1 MVEKSE
7 NFSCPA
13 ATCIIKEYLYCE
25 LENSKYELFQI
36 FFYGFTSQYILNF
49 NQMSEY
55 LENYCKPFT
64 NTP

>member
-1 MVEKSE
+1 MMVEKSE

-36 FFYGFTSQYILNF
+36 FLWLHKSIYSKFQSNV
-49 NQMSEY
+49 
-55 LENYCKPFT
+55 
-64 NTP
+64 